1 MALILISPGLKPV
14 SYDALDSVLSSIK
27 GGDVVALTT
36 VVKGTSDLSSH
47 ADGYVNVSGVARR
60 AVVTNV
66 LASGARPLMLT
77 DDGITGYGMGV
88 SVVGGSVG
96 QQVSGGAQLG
106 MHTALG
112 SGMVSCYW
120 SPGVYGVSLD
130 AVDTNATTGL
140 QPTNQTLTSGA
151 PLYVTAA
158 GKLTPNASASFETD
172 LIVGRFHEFVTNG
185 SLVTTSLASK
195 YTYAVFNFNPPV

>member
-14 SYDALDSVLSSIK
+14 SYDTLDSVVTSIK
-27 GGDVVALTT
+27 GGDVVALRT
-36 VVKGTSDLSSH
+36 VAKGTTDLS
-47 ADGYVNVSGVARR
+47 ARTDGYVNVSGASHR

-66 LASGARPLMLT
+66 LVSGARPLMLT
-77 DDGITGYGMGV
+77 DDGLAGYGMGV
-88 SVVGGSVG
+88 SIVGGTLG
-96 QQVSGGAQLG
+96 QQVTGGAQVG
-106 MHTALG
+106 MHSATG
-112 SGMVSCYW
+112 CGMISCYY

-130 AVDTNATTGL
+130 AVDLNATTGL
-140 QPTNQTLTSGA
+140 QPTNQTLTAGA

-158 GKLTPNASASFETD
+158 GKLTPNAADSFETD

-195 YTYAVFNFNPPV
+195 YAYAVFNFNPPV